1 MSAQKGKSKPE
12 YTAEQKAEI
21 VERVCSLYETQNATV
36 ASCCGM
42 AGISDR
48 LFNLWVAQSSEFSE
62 RYKKAKERQDKNYWE
77 NIIRPLAKT
86 TLQRLLEGEEI
97 TDTELRDLSDKGKLT
112 GDKAQTVKTG
122 RTQPNAT
129 ALIFAL
135 KGLYPEMFADR
146 ALLNVKTEAMEPK
159 EITPEMIA
167 QIDRL
172 LSGEQTTDDEGATLP
187 GKRKGQ
193 R

>member
-1 MSAQKGKSKPE
+1 MPAQKGKSKPE
-12 YTAEQKAEI
+12 YTPEQKAKI

-36 ASCCGM
+36 ASCCEM

-112 GDKAQTVKTG
+112 GDKAQIVKTG

-146 ALLNVKTEAMEPK
+146 AFLNVKTEAMEPQA
-159 EITPEMIA
+159 ITPEMIA